1 MIPQNNPDISAANTG
16 SHAVAIWLFICAFM
30 IFVMVVLGG
39 VTRLTHSGLSMV
51 EWRPATGFL
60 PPMTELVWQDTFEK
74 YQQYPEFKIKN
85 PDMDLAGFKSIFWL
99 EFIHRLWGRSIG
111 IVFFVPFMF
120 FLLRKKLDRKLIP
133 KLITMFILGGL
144 QGVLGWFMVK
154 SGLSDRPDVSQYR
167 LTAHLIFAFFL
178 YGWILWTALGLLF
191 PKPHVI
197 KQSLHAY
204 RGFLS
209 ALTLLL
215 VIAIMSGGFVAGT
228 DAGFIYN
235 TFPLMGDTFLPK
247 DLFVFDPS
255 IKSFV
260 ENVIRNFFENVV
272 TIQFT
277 HRVLTLL
284 IFISVV
290 GFWFKT
296 LKQDL
301 PGRTRIVLHCLL
313 AAVILQVTLGIS
325 TLLLVVPVP
334 LAAAHQAGALILLTA
349 MLWARYEF
357 RT

>member
-1 MIPQNNPDISAANTG
+1 MMPSNNPRISDTRSG
-16 SHAVAIWLFICAFM
+16 SYAVAIWLFACAIM
-30 IFVMVVLGG
+30 IFVMVILGG

-51 EWRPATGFL
+51 EWKPATGFL
-60 PPMTELVWQDTFEK
+60 PPMTELVWQETFEK
-74 YQQYPEFKIKN
+74 YQQYPEFRIKN

-99 EFIHRLWGRSIG
+99 EFIHRVWGRSIG

-120 FLLRKKLDRKLIP
+120 FLLKKKLDRKLIP

-191 PKPHVI
+191 PKPHTF
-197 KQSLHAY
+197 KQPSINAY
-204 RGFLS
+204 KGFIS

-215 VIAIMSGGFVAGT
+215 VVAIMSGGFVAGT

-235 TFPLMGDTFLPK
+235 TFPLMGETLIPK
-247 DLFVFDPS
+247 DLFAFDPL
-255 IKSFV
+255 IK
-260 ENVIRNFFENVV
+260 NFFENVV

-277 HRVLTLL
+277 HRVLTIL
-284 IFISVV
+284 IFISVI

-296 LKQDL
+296 LNQQL
-301 PGRTRIVLHCLL
+301 PDRTQIALHCLL
-313 AAVILQVTLGIS
+313 AAVILQVTLGIT
-325 TLLLVVPVP
+325 TLLFIVPVP
-334 LAAAHQAGALILLTA
+334 LAASHQAGALVLLTA
-349 MLWARYEF
+349 MLWARHEF
-357 RT
+357 RS

>member
-1 MIPQNNPDISAANTG
+1 MLQNNPDASYPSTNSRAI
-16 SHAVAIWLFICAFM
+16 AIWLCVCAFM

-51 EWRPATGFL
+51 EWKPAAGFL

-111 IVFFVPFMF
+111 IVFLVPFMF

-178 YGWILWTALGLLF
+178 YGWIFWTALGLFF
-191 PKPHVI
+191 PKPHAI
-197 KQSLHAY
+197 KQSLHVY
-204 RGFLS
+204 KGFLS

-235 TFPLMGDTFLPK
+235 TFPLMGETFLPK
-247 DLFVFDPS
+247 DLFVFDPW
-255 IKSFV
+255 
-260 ENVIRNFFENVV
+260 IRNFFENVV

-277 HRVLTLL
+277 HRLLTML
-284 IFISVV
+284 IFVSVV
-290 GFWFKT
+290 AFWFKT
-296 LKQDL
+296 LNQEL

-349 MLWARYEF
+349 MLWARHEF
-357 RT
+357 RAQI

>member
-1 MIPQNNPDISAANTG
+1 MMPQYNPEISNNHAG

-51 EWRPATGFL
+51 EWKPATGFL
-60 PPMTELVWQDTFEK
+60 PPMTELVWQETFEK

-144 QGVLGWFMVK
+144 QGLLGWFMVK

-191 PKPHVI
+191 PRPHTF
-197 KQSLHAY
+197 KKSLHAY
-204 RGFLS
+204 KGFLS

-235 TFPLMGDTFLPK
+235 TFPLMGDTLLPK
-247 DLFVFDPS
+247 DLFAFDPW
-255 IKSFV
+255 
-260 ENVIRNFFENVV
+260 IRNFFENVV

-277 HRVLTLL
+277 HRVLTTL
-284 IFISVV
+284 IFVSVV
-290 GFWFKT
+290 AFWFKT
-296 LKQDL
+296 LNQDL

-325 TLLLVVPVP
+325 ALL
-334 LAAAHQAGALILLTA
+334 
-349 MLWARYEF
+349 
-357 RT
+357 

>member
-1 MIPQNNPDISAANTG
+1 MMPQNNPDISNT
-16 SHAVAIWLFICAFM
+16 STNSSAVAIWLFICAIM

-51 EWRPATGFL
+51 EWKPATGFL

-99 EFIHRLWGRSIG
+99 EFIHRVWGRSIG

-120 FLLRKKLDRKLIP
+120 FLLKRKLDRKLIP

-178 YGWILWTALGLLF
+178 YGWILWTALGLIF
-191 PKPHVI
+191 PKPHAI
-197 KQSLHAY
+197 KQSLY
-204 RGFLS
+204 RYKGFLS
-209 ALTLLL
+209 ALTFLL

-235 TFPLMGDTFLPK
+235 TFPLMGDTLLPK
-247 DLFVFDPS
+247 DLFVFDPWF
-255 IKSFV
+255 K
-260 ENVIRNFFENVV
+260 NFFENVV

-277 HRVLTLL
+277 HRLLTML
-284 IFISVV
+284 IFILVV
-290 GFWFKT
+290 GFWLKT
-296 LKQDL
+296 LKQEL
-301 PGRTRIVLHCLL
+301 PNRTRIALHCLL

-325 TLLLVVPVP
+325 TLLLAVPVP
-334 LAAAHQAGALILLTA
+334 LAAAHQAGALVLLTA
-349 MLWARYEF
+349 MLWARFEF
-357 RT
+357 RA

>member
-1 MIPQNNPDISAANTG
+1 MMPQNNPDISNTSTS
-16 SHAVAIWLFICAFM
+16 SHAVATWLFICAIM

-51 EWRPATGFL
+51 EWKPATGFL
-60 PPMTELVWQDTFEK
+60 PPMTEQVWQETFEK

-85 PDMDLAGFKSIFWL
+85 PDMDLTGFKSIFWL
-99 EFIHRLWGRSIG
+99 EFIHRVWGRSIG

-120 FLLRKKLDRKLIP
+120 FLFRKKLDRNLIP

-144 QGVLGWFMVK
+144 QGILGWFMVK

-167 LTAHLIFAFFL
+167 LTAHLIFAFLL

-191 PKPHVI
+191 PKPHAI
-197 KQSLHAY
+197 KQSLHTY
-204 RGFLS
+204 KGFLS

-215 VIAIMSGGFVAGT
+215 VVAIMSGGFVAGT
-228 DAGFIYN
+228 DAGLIYN
-235 TFPLMGDTFLPK
+235 TFPLMGDTLLPK
-247 DLFVFDPS
+247 DLFVFDPWF
-255 IKSFV
+255 K
-260 ENVIRNFFENVV
+260 NFFENVV

-277 HRVLTLL
+277 HRILTTL

-296 LKQDL
+296 LNLEL
-301 PGRTRIVLHCLL
+301 PGRTRTVLHCLL

-325 TLLLVVPVP
+325 TLLLAVPVP
-334 LAAAHQAGALILLTA
+334 LAASHQAGALVLLTA
-349 MLWARYEF
+349 MLWARHEF

>member
-1 MIPQNNPDISAANTG
+1 MPSKNPAISDTNTD
-16 SHAVAIWLFICAFM
+16 SYAIAIWLLICAIM

-51 EWRPATGFL
+51 EWKPATGFL
-60 PPMTELVWQDTFEK
+60 PPMTETVWQETFEK

-85 PDMDLAGFKSIFWL
+85 PDMDLTGFKSIFWL
-99 EFIHRLWGRSIG
+99 EFIHRVWGRSIG

-120 FLLRKKLDRKLIP
+120 FLLKKKLDRKLIP

-191 PKPHVI
+191 PKPHTF
-197 KQSLHAY
+197 KQPSINAY
-204 RGFLS
+204 KSFVS

-215 VIAIMSGGFVAGT
+215 VVAIMSGGFVAGT

-235 TFPLMGDTFLPK
+235 TFPLMGETLIPK
-247 DLFVFDPS
+247 DLFAFDPL
-255 IKSFV
+255 IK
-260 ENVIRNFFENVV
+260 NFFENAV

-277 HRVLTLL
+277 HRVLTIL
-284 IFISVV
+284 IFVSVI

-296 LKQDL
+296 LNLEL
-301 PGRTRIVLHCLL
+301 PERTHLALHCLL
-313 AAVILQVTLGIS
+313 ATVILQVTLGIT
-325 TLLLVVPVP
+325 TLLFVVPVP
-334 LAAAHQAGALILLTA
+334 LAASHQAGALVLLTA
-349 MLWARYEF
+349 MLWARHEF
-357 RT
+357 RS

>member
-1 MIPQNNPDISAANTG
+1 MMPSNNPRISDTRSG
-16 SHAVAIWLFICAFM
+16 SYAVAIWLFTCAIM
-30 IFVMVVLGG
+30 IFVMVILGG

-51 EWRPATGFL
+51 EWKPATGFL
-60 PPMTELVWQDTFEK
+60 PPMTELVWQETFEK
-74 YQQYPEFKIKN
+74 YQQYPEFRIKN

-99 EFIHRLWGRSIG
+99 EFIHRVWGRSIG

-120 FLLRKKLDRKLIP
+120 FLLKKKLDRKLIP

-191 PKPHVI
+191 PKPHTF
-197 KQSLHAY
+197 KQPSINAY
-204 RGFLS
+204 KGFVS

-215 VIAIMSGGFVAGT
+215 VVAIMSGGFVAGT

-235 TFPLMGDTFLPK
+235 TFPLMGETLIPK
-247 DLFVFDPS
+247 DLFAFDPL
-255 IKSFV
+255 IK
-260 ENVIRNFFENVV
+260 NFFENVV

-277 HRVLTLL
+277 HRVLTILV
-284 IFISVV
+284 FVSVI

-296 LKQDL
+296 LNQEF
-301 PGRTRIVLHCLL
+301 PQRTRLALHFLL
-313 AAVILQVTLGIS
+313 AAVILQVTLGIT
-325 TLLLVVPVP
+325 TLLFIVPVP
-334 LAAAHQAGALILLTA
+334 LAASHQAGALVLLTA
-349 MLWARYEF
+349 MLWTRHEF
-357 RT
+357 RS

>member
-1 MIPQNNPDISAANTG
+1 MPQNNSDISDNNTG
-16 SHAVAIWLFICAFM
+16 TRAVAIWLFVCAFM

-51 EWRPATGFL
+51 EWKPATGFL

-144 QGVLGWFMVK
+144 QGLLGWFMVK

-191 PKPHVI
+191 PKPHAI
-197 KQSLHAY
+197 KQSPHAY
-204 RGFLS
+204 KGFLS
-209 ALTLLL
+209 VLTLLL

-235 TFPLMGDTFLPK
+235 TFPLMGDTLLPK
-247 DLFVFDPS
+247 DLFAFDPW
-255 IKSFV
+255 IK
-260 ENVIRNFFENVV
+260 NFFENVV

-277 HRVLTLL
+277 HRILTTL
-284 IFISVV
+284 IFILVI
-290 GFWFKT
+290 GFWLKT

-301 PGRTRIVLHCLL
+301 PGRNRIALHCLL

-349 MLWARYEF
+349 MLWARHEF
-357 RT
+357 RAQI

>member
-1 MIPQNNPDISAANTG
+1 MTTKNTG
-16 SHAVAIWLFICAFM
+16 ILDSNHTDTSSRTVALWLFVCALM
-30 IFVMVVLGG
+30 IFVMIIIGG

-51 EWRPATGFL
+51 EWKPVTGFL
-60 PPMTELVWQDTFEK
+60 PPTTELVWQETFEK

-99 EFIHRLWGRSIG
+99 EFIHRVWGRTIG
-111 IVFFVPFMF
+111 IIFFVPFMF
-120 FLLRKKLDRKLIP
+120 FLLRKKLDKKLIP

-144 QGVLGWFMVK
+144 QGLLGWFMVK

-167 LTAHLIFAFFL
+167 LTAHLTFAFFL
-178 YGWILWTALGLLF
+178 YGWILWTALGLCF
-191 PKPHVI
+191 PKRHDF
-197 KQSLHAY
+197 KQTSIHAY
-204 RGFLS
+204 KGFLT

-235 TFPLMGDTFLPK
+235 TFPLMGETLLPK
-247 DLFVFDPS
+247 DLFAFDPWV
-255 IKSFV
+255 K
-260 ENVIRNFFENVV
+260 NFFENVV

-277 HRVLTLL
+277 HRVLTTL
-284 IFISVV
+284 ILFSVL

-296 LKQDL
+296 LNQDL
-301 PGRTRIVLHCLL
+301 PERTRMALHCLL

-325 TLLLVVPVP
+325 TLLLVVPVA
-334 LAAAHQAGALILLTA
+334 LAASHQAGALLLLTA
-349 MLWARYEF
+349 VLWTRHEF

>member
-1 MIPQNNPDISAANTG
+1 MMPSNNPRISDTRSG
-16 SHAVAIWLFICAFM
+16 SYAVAIWLFACAIM
-30 IFVMVVLGG
+30 IFVMVILGG

-51 EWRPATGFL
+51 EWKPATGFL
-60 PPMTELVWQDTFEK
+60 PPMTELVWQETFEK
-74 YQQYPEFKIKN
+74 YQQYPEFRIKN

-99 EFIHRLWGRSIG
+99 EFIHRVWGRSIG

-120 FLLRKKLDRKLIP
+120 FLLKKKLDRKLIP

-191 PKPHVI
+191 PKPHTF
-197 KQSLHAY
+197 KQPSINAY
-204 RGFLS
+204 KGFIS

-215 VIAIMSGGFVAGT
+215 VVAIMSGGFVAGT

-235 TFPLMGDTFLPK
+235 TFPLMGETLIPK
-247 DLFVFDPS
+247 DLFAFDPL
-255 IKSFV
+255 IK
-260 ENVIRNFFENVV
+260 NFFENVV

-277 HRVLTLL
+277 HRVLTIL
-284 IFISVV
+284 IFVSVI

-296 LKQDL
+296 LNQQL
-301 PGRTRIVLHCLL
+301 PDRTQIALHCLL
-313 AAVILQVTLGIS
+313 AAVILQVTLGIT
-325 TLLLVVPVP
+325 TLLFIVPVS
-334 LAAAHQAGALILLTA
+334 LAASHQAGALVLLTA
-349 MLWARYEF
+349 MLWTRHEF
-357 RT
+357 RS

>member
-1 MIPQNNPDISAANTG
+1 
-16 SHAVAIWLFICAFM
+16 M

-51 EWRPATGFL
+51 EWKPVTGFL
-60 PPMTELVWQDTFEK
+60 PPMTELVWQETFEK

-85 PDMDLAGFKSIFWL
+85 PDMGLAEFKSIFWL
-99 EFIHRLWGRSIG
+99 EFIHRIWGRSIG
-111 IVFFVPFMF
+111 IVFFLPFIF
-120 FLLRKKLDRKLIP
+120 FLLKKKLDRKLIP

-191 PKPHVI
+191 PRPHTF
-197 KQSLHAY
+197 KQQSLHTY
-204 RGFLS
+204 KGFLS

-215 VIAIMSGGFVAGT
+215 VLAIMSGGFVAGT
-228 DAGFIYN
+228 DAGLIYN
-235 TFPLMGDTFLPK
+235 TFPLMGDTLLPK
-247 DLFVFDPS
+247 DLFVIDPW
-255 IKSFV
+255 IK
-260 ENVIRNFFENVV
+260 NFFENVV

-277 HRVLTLL
+277 HRVLTTL
-284 IFISVV
+284 IFVSVV
-290 GFWFKT
+290 GFWLKT
-296 LKQDL
+296 LNQDL
-301 PGRTRIVLHCLL
+301 PKRTRIVLHCLL

-349 MLWARYEF
+349 MLWARHEF
-357 RT
+357 RA

>member
-1 MIPQNNPDISAANTG
+1 MPLENIKNSESSTNSRP
-16 SHAVAIWLFICAFM
+16 VAIWLFICAFM
-30 IFVMVVLGG
+30 IFIMVVLGG
-39 VTRLTHSGLSMV
+39 VTRLTQSGLSMV
-51 EWRPATGFL
+51 EWKPATGFL
-60 PPMTELVWQDTFEK
+60 PPMTELVWQETFEK

-111 IVFFVPFMF
+111 IVFLVPFMF

-178 YGWILWTALGLLF
+178 YGWIFWTALGLFF
-191 PKPHVI
+191 PKPHAI
-197 KQSLHAY
+197 KQSLHVY
-204 RGFLS
+204 KGFLS

-235 TFPLMGDTFLPK
+235 TFPLMGETFLPK
-247 DLFVFDPS
+247 GLFVLDPW
-255 IKSFV
+255 
-260 ENVIRNFFENVV
+260 IRNFFENVV

-277 HRVLTLL
+277 HRLLTML
-284 IFISVV
+284 IFVSVV
-290 GFWFKT
+290 AFWFKT
-296 LKQDL
+296 LNQEL

-349 MLWARYEF
+349 MLWARHEF
-357 RT
+357 RAQI

>member
-1 MIPQNNPDISAANTG
+1 MSQNNPDISNTNTG
-16 SHAVAIWLFICAFM
+16 SPAVVTWLFICAIM

-51 EWRPATGFL
+51 EWKPATGFL

-99 EFIHRLWGRSIG
+99 EFIHRIWGRSIG

-120 FLLRKKLDRKLIP
+120 FLLKKKLDRKLIP

-144 QGVLGWFMVK
+144 QGLLGWFMVK

-191 PKPHVI
+191 PKPHAI
-197 KQSLHAY
+197 KQSLHVY
-204 RGFLS
+204 KGFLS

-215 VIAIMSGGFVAGT
+215 VIAIISGGFVAGT

-235 TFPLMGDTFLPK
+235 TFPLMGDTLIPK
-247 DLFVFDPS
+247 DLFVFDPL
-255 IKSFV
+255 IK
-260 ENVIRNFFENVV
+260 NFFENIV

-277 HRVLTLL
+277 HRILTTL

-290 GFWFKT
+290 AFWFKT
-296 LKQDL
+296 LNQEL
-301 PGRTRIVLHCLL
+301 PGRARIVLHCLL

-334 LAAAHQAGALILLTA
+334 LAASHQAGALILLTA
-349 MLWARYEF
+349 MLWARHEF

>member
-1 MIPQNNPDISAANTG
+1 MPSKNPNISDSDTG
-16 SHAVAIWLFICAFM
+16 SYAVAIWLFACAIM

-51 EWRPATGFL
+51 EWKPATGFL
-60 PPMTELVWQDTFEK
+60 PPMTELVWQETFEK

-99 EFIHRLWGRSIG
+99 EFIHRVWGRSIG

-120 FLLRKKLDRKLIP
+120 FLLKKKLDRKLIP
-133 KLITMFILGGL
+133 KLITMFILGAL

-191 PKPHVI
+191 PKPHAF
-197 KQSLHAY
+197 KQSLHIY
-204 RGFLS
+204 KGFLS
-209 ALTLLL
+209 ALILLL
-215 VIAIMSGGFVAGT
+215 VIAIVSGVFVAGT

-235 TFPLMGDTFLPK
+235 TFPLMGESFVPK
-247 DLFVFDPS
+247 DLFIFDPW
-255 IKSFV
+255 IK
-260 ENVIRNFFENVV
+260 NFFENVV

-277 HRVLTLL
+277 HRVLTIL
-284 IFISVV
+284 IFVAIV

-296 LKQDL
+296 LNQKL
-301 PGRTRIVLHCLL
+301 PGRTRISLHCLL
-313 AAVILQVTLGIS
+313 ATVILQVTLGIS

-334 LAAAHQAGALILLTA
+334 LAASHQAGALILLTA
-349 MLWARYEF
+349 MLWVRHEF
-357 RT
+357 RA

>member
-1 MIPQNNPDISAANTG
+1 MLQNNPDASYPSTNSRAI
-16 SHAVAIWLFICAFM
+16 AIWLCICAFM

-51 EWRPATGFL
+51 EWKPAAGFL

-111 IVFFVPFMF
+111 IVFLVPFMF

-178 YGWILWTALGLLF
+178 YGWIIWTALGLFF
-191 PKPHVI
+191 PKPHAI
-197 KQSLHAY
+197 KQSLHVY
-204 RGFLS
+204 KGFLS

-235 TFPLMGDTFLPK
+235 TFPLMGETFLPK
-247 DLFVFDPS
+247 DLFVFDPW
-255 IKSFV
+255 
-260 ENVIRNFFENVV
+260 IRNFFENVV

-277 HRVLTLL
+277 HRLLTML
-284 IFISVV
+284 IFVSVV
-290 GFWFKT
+290 AFWFKT
-296 LKQDL
+296 LNQEL

-325 TLLLVVPVP
+325 ILLLVVPVP

-349 MLWARYEF
+349 MLWARHEF
-357 RT
+357 RAQI

>member
-1 MIPQNNPDISAANTG
+1 MIPQNNSDISDTSAG
-16 SHAVAIWLFICAFM
+16 SPAVAIWLFICAIM

-51 EWRPATGFL
+51 EWKPVTGFL
-60 PPMTELVWQDTFEK
+60 PPMTELVWQETFEK

-85 PDMDLAGFKSIFWL
+85 PDMGLAEFKSIFWL
-99 EFIHRLWGRSIG
+99 EFIHRIWGRSIG
-111 IVFFVPFMF
+111 IVFFVPFIF
-120 FLLRKKLDRKLIP
+120 FLLKKKLDRKLIP

-191 PKPHVI
+191 PRPHTF
-197 KQSLHAY
+197 KQQSLHTY
-204 RGFLS
+204 KGFLS

-228 DAGFIYN
+228 DAGLIYN
-235 TFPLMGDTFLPK
+235 TFPLMGDTLIPK
-247 DLFVFDPS
+247 DLFVFDPW
-255 IKSFV
+255 IK
-260 ENVIRNFFENVV
+260 NFFENVV

-277 HRVLTLL
+277 HRVLTTL
-284 IFISVV
+284 IFVSVV
-290 GFWFKT
+290 AFWLKT
-296 LKQDL
+296 LNQEL

-325 TLLLVVPVP
+325 TLLLAVPVP
-334 LAAAHQAGALILLTA
+334 LAAAHQAGALILLTT
-349 MLWARYEF
+349 MLWARHEF